1 MTDSAAARPDSKT
14 LDRMDFIITEEEW
27 ELYYRGHVVAHPPP
41 SLPPHDYIQ
50 LYSKFTPNLLT
61 ILSPT
66 GTRTAAPPPASK

>member
-41 SLPPHDYIQ
+41 LTTPSR
-50 LYSKFTPNLLT
+50 LYT
-61 ILSPT
+61 II
-66 GTRTAAPPPASK
+66 